1 MVLFERIENYNRKEI
16 SNFILK
22 AFKQYDIYTKIQNHS
37 IILIKPNLL
46 SISDKQEAVTSHPL
60 IAEIII
66 DILSPFYKGKIIIAD
81 GAAASYLDMKKVF
94 KETGYYEIANQNNI
108 ELRNFNTDKYMEI
121 NGIKL
126 TSLLKKKPFIFNI
139 AKLKTHMLTT
149 MTLSVKNL
157 YGLIPSKY
165 KILYHSQHSNPKSFS
180 EFTVKV
186 FKAVCPHFN
195 IVDGIV
201 GMDGNGP
208 SNGRIVNP
216 GIIAASD
223 NGFALD
229 HFLCDFTDIPIEK
242 VRYLKYAIEKEY
254 YLGSYKIEKDYD
266 KFPYELPSSNKF
278 ELIKKVADNKI
289 VKKLVISYPH
299 IRNNTCRKCMN
310 CYNICPENAIII
322 KDEFPF
328 VRQRK
333 CIACFCCIEVCP
345 YDSIPLKQGLL
356 ERIFNV

>member
-201 GMDGNGP
+201 GMDRKGP
-208 SNGRIVNP
+208 TN
-216 GIIAASD
+216 
-223 NGFALD
+223 
-229 HFLCDFTDIPIEK
+229 
-242 VRYLKYAIEKEY
+242 
-254 YLGSYKIEKDYD
+254 
-266 KFPYELPSSNKF
+266 
-278 ELIKKVADNKI
+278 
-289 VKKLVISYPH
+289 
-299 IRNNTCRKCMN
+299 
-310 CYNICPENAIII
+310 
-322 KDEFPF
+322 
-328 VRQRK
+328 
-333 CIACFCCIEVCP
+333 
-345 YDSIPLKQGLL
+345 
-356 ERIFNV
+356 